1 MPGTKSVKRHQKKKR
16 KELRRRKRQKQDAVR
31 KDQWKRGSRFPKFK
45 VASGCTAAPE
55 FTDAVYSAA
64 QKVNFEDTKFFDS
77 LDKKTWNCV
86 AHCGFHTFETL
97 CEIVNEERAE
107 FNPNAGDAW
116 LQEEQNRLSQAI
128 YSLIPESIKNRFM
141 PHNYFIIQPKDKII
155 FLNCQRV
162 ISQKT
167 LQGNIHFGLNTPS
180 LEVAEGTKHLVFTT
194 HALERVC
201 ERIAPR
207 WRTHVSDLM
216 DIVRFVAYV
225 PRVELTTL
233 HDNQPA
239 VVLFRACGSSIYFTH
254 EVYVEGIL
262 GEQNYD
268 SDDDCFEYRLGYCP
282 IEYDGQYV
290 VAKTFLPPGY
300 NGTPEHGLLLN
311 CKLPKT
317 DKNKMLSLVKNH
329 VRDNERAEEWLP
341 LVKWFHENGVP
352 QVRQRGQN
360 NQEIHKSRFVEMGSL
375 LNPTARSWRDE

>member
-55 FTDAVYSAA
+55 FTDAVYSAT
-64 QKVNFEDTKFFDS
+64 QRVNFEDTEFFDN
-77 LDKKTWNCV
+77 LDQKTWKYMANY
-86 AHCGFHTFETL
+86 GFQRFEIL
-97 CEIVNEERAE
+97 RDLMNEEFAE
-107 FNPNAGDAW
+107 DTTKAGYAW
-116 LQEEQNRLSQAI
+116 IQEERNRLSQAI

-141 PHNYFIIQPKDKII
+141 PHNYFTIQPLGKVF

-167 LQGNIHFGLNTPS
+167 SQGNIHFGLNTPY
-180 LEVAEGTKHLVFTT
+180 LEVAEGMKQLVFTT
-194 HALERVC
+194 HALERIC

-225 PRVELTTL
+225 PRIELTTL

-268 SDDDCFEYRLGYCP
+268 SDDDCFEYRLGYWP
-282 IEYDGQYV
+282 IVFDDQYV

-300 NGTPEHGLLLN
+300 RGTPEHGLLLN
-311 CKLPKT
+311 CKLPK
-317 DKNKMLSLVKNH
+317 DEKSKMLSLAKNH

-375 LNPTARSWRDE
+375 LTPTARSWRDE

>member
-1 MPGTKSVKRHQKKKR
+1 MRGTKFVKRQKKKKE
-16 KELRRRKRQKQDAVR
+16 KELKRRKRQKQEAAR
-31 KDQWKRGSRFPKFK
+31 KDQWKRGCCFPKFK
-45 VASGCTAAPE
+45 VASGCTAATE
-55 FTDAVYSAA
+55 FTDAVYSAT
-64 QKVNFEDTKFFDS
+64 QKVNFEDTEYFD
-77 LDKKTWNCV
+77 DFDQKTWNLM
-86 AHCGFHTFETL
+86 ANYGFQHFETL
-97 CEIVNEERAE
+97 RDLINEEFAE
-107 FNPNAGDAW
+107 DTIQVGDAW
-116 LQEEQNRLSQAI
+116 MQEARNRLYEII
-128 YSLIPESIKNRFM
+128 YMLIPESIKNRFM
-141 PHNYFIIQPKDKII
+141 PHNHFIIQPKDKII

-300 NGTPEHGLLLN
+300 RRTPEHGLLLN
-311 CKLPKT
+311 SELPKA
-317 DKNKMLSLVKNH
+317 DKNRMLSLVKNH
-329 VRDNERAEEWLP
+329 VRDNERAEEWMP

-352 QVRQRGQN
+352 QVRPIIRN
-360 NQEIHKSRFVEMGSL
+360 NQQTHKSRFNEMGSL
-375 LNPTARSWRDE
+375 LSSTARSWRDE